1 MQPDHHGIRRIY
13 GEVAATYELVNHLLT
28 FGLDRHWRTLAAR
41 QAAGATGRCLD
52 LCAGTGELAEA
63 VNRASAPARRIVCAD
78 LSRAMLAHA
87 RTKPRL
93 AGATFAQAQA
103 QALPFRDQSFDA
115 VTMGFAARN
124 VHANRAVF
132 LDALREVA
140 RVLAPGGRFVNIET
154 SQPAARLWRRLF
166 HLYVAL
172 SVRPVGRLVSGSPA
186 GYRYLAHT
194 IPRFYGHAQLSELL
208 LEAGFSP
215 VMARPLLGGIAAL
228 HVAQKPAASTTPGET
243 PVHDPERPRN
253 EGEQHGSP

>member
-1 MQPDHHGIRRIY
+1 MQPDRHGIRRIY

-28 FGLDRHWRTLAAR
+28 FGLDRHWRSLAAR
-41 QAAGATGRCLD
+41 RAAGASARCLD

-63 VNRASAPARRIVCAD
+63 VSRASGPARRIVCAD
-78 LSRAMLAHA
+78 LSRDMLARA
-87 RTKPRL
+87 RAKRRL
-93 AGATFAQAQA
+93 AGAAFTQAQA

-124 VHANRAVF
+124 VHTSRAVF

-140 RVLAPGGRFVNIET
+140 RVLAPGGLFINIET

-166 HLYVAL
+166 HLYVGL
-172 SVRPVGRLVSGSPA
+172 SVRPLGRLVSGSPA

-194 IPRFYGHAQLSELL
+194 IPRFYGHAQLRDIL

-215 VMARPLLGGIAAL
+215 VTARPLLGGIAAL
-228 HVAQKPAASTTPGET
+228 HVAQKPAASPAAAPAPGH
-243 PVHDPERPRN
+243 PVSERQR
-253 EGEQHGSP
+253 HGSS